1 MEAKGGMAA
10 MDDELKKNIIS
21 TGHPEIDKRL
31 GGGLPMGSLTL
42 IEGESDA
49 GKSVFCQQ
57 MLWGSLNQGYKAIL
71 FTTENTTKSL
81 VSQMDS
87 LGLGILDFLLL
98 GRIKVYYMRPSQVKA
113 RAEEVFTTIVEATA
127 RCEDYELI
135 IVDSLTPMLPIV
147 SDVEIMHYIERCK
160 HYCDYGRTIINV
172 MHSYALD
179 SSVLVRVRSASD
191 GHFRLMIEKIGDKL
205 VKTLEVAKVRGAVQ
219 TTGNIIT
226 FDVVPKVGM
235 KIMPLSRARA

>member
-1 MEAKGGMAA
+1 MEAATEEA
-10 MDDELKKNIIS
+10 KKNIIS
-21 TGHPEIDKRL
+21 TGHSEIDKRL
-31 GGGLPMGSLTL
+31 GGGLPIGSLTL
-42 IEGESDA
+42 VEGESDS

-57 MLWGSLNQGYKAIL
+57 MIWGSLNDGYQVIL

-81 VSQMDS
+81 MTQMDS
-87 LGLGILDFLLL
+87 LGLNILDYLLL
-98 GRIKVYYMRPSQVKA
+98 GRVKVYYMRPSQLKD
-113 RAEEVFTTIVEATA
+113 RANDAFPTILDATA
-127 RCEDYELI
+127 QHTEHRLI

-160 HYCDYGRTIINV
+160 YFCDQGRTIINV

-179 SSVLVRVRSASD
+179 TRVLLRVRSASD
-191 GHFRLMIEKIGDKL
+191 AHLRLMIEKIGDKL
-205 VKTLEVAKVRGAVQ
+205 VKTLEVAKVRGAAQ

-226 FDVVPKVGM
+226 FEVEPQIGM